1 MDAATE
7 EAIDMLVYILT
18 IANRQSQV
26 KAFKEELTQMM
37 LQPIRNLMKAKVTHN
52 PSLGS
57 VSSLCVT

>member
-1 MDAATE
+1 MSKTLGMDAATK

-37 LQPIRNLMKAKVTHN
+37 L
-52 PSLGS
+52 
-57 VSSLCVT
+57 